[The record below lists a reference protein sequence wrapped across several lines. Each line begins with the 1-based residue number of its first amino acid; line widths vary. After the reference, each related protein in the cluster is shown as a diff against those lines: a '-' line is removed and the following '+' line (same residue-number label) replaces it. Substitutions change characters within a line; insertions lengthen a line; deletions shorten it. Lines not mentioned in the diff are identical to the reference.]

1 MKPYHLEQGL
11 MDNICY
17 RLRMIEGS
25 LNGLGALFK
34 QGVDDFSC
42 DADELFGI
50 GQLLKS
56 LSLEISRIEDILNCG
71 HDSMERANRESHNDE
86 AP

>member
-1 MKPYHLEQGL
+1 MKPSHLGPNL
-11 MDNICY
+11 MDNICS
-17 RLRMIEGS
+17 RLRMIEAS

-71 HDSMERANRESHNDE
+71 HDSMAKNNRDGHKDE
-86 AP
+86 GV